1 MSTTNFVG
9 RKDAT
14 QRLQDIFS
22 GQTKAAGKLTVQ
34 SIEGPGGIGKTS
46 LFNHALSCTDL
57 SDRHY
62 LTLRIDG
69 NDASGTSLPRLL
81 SRLSNSASADAIKGK
96 QAGHFFPALN
106 KVIKAIDGLR
116 SEAALEYLEIDD
128 ANKEGE
134 QALMKVIDQAL
145 GAGKKINDWFPS
157 SKNRLNFHEL
167 EKHRDTV
174 EEAIPHLRALQ
185 KESTRIW
192 DKIGMGG
199 PGVLRNAIRDNAL
212 RPLANALVSDLAN
225 IVQRYRIPDRV
236 KAVNVN
242 RIGIE
247 RVLVIIDDFE
257 SLQAPLGEFLV
268 GSFLPLLQT
277 APFESLVIILG
288 RDQLEATH
296 PAWDQHLRPCLQRR
310 ITVGTLPRQDMDKL
324 VDAYGITAAAEK
336 DRAWRD
342 TEGYPFYVQLW
353 VEETESGGRSAVMLK
368 RFHDRTTRWMA
379 PHQKVWLEQ
388 ILFLDVVNKNHL
400 ARQLD
405 DPTET
410 DSVFAWFQSEGSVR
424 DTMGADFRLR
434 EYLRS
439 RLLDFLRI
447 TDPDR
452 YAVLRNR
459 SLQAGLMVA

>member
-14 QRLQDIFS
+14 QLLQDIFS
-22 GQTKAAGKLTVQ
+22 GQTKVAGKLTVQ

-57 SDRHY
+57 SNRHY
-62 LTLRIDG
+62 MTLRIDG

-81 SRLSNSASADAIKGK
+81 SRLSNSASADALKGK
-96 QAGHFFPALN
+96 QAGHFFPNVA
-106 KVIKAIDGLR
+106 KVIKAIDRLR
-116 SEAALEYLEIDD
+116 NEAASEYLAIDD
-128 ANKEGE
+128 ANKEME
-134 QALMKVIDQAL
+134 QTLMKVFDQAL
-145 GAGKKINDWFPS
+145 AAGKKINDWFPA

-167 EKHRDTV
+167 KKHRDTV
-174 EEAIPHLRALQ
+174 EKVLPHLRSLQ
-185 KESTRIW
+185 KESIRIW

-199 PGVLRNAIRDNAL
+199 PGVLR
-212 RPLANALVSDLAN
+212 
-225 IVQRYRIPDRV
+225 
-236 KAVNVN
+236 
-242 RIGIE
+242 
-247 RVLVIIDDFE
+247 
-257 SLQAPLGEFLV
+257 GEFLV

-277 APFESLVIILG
+277 APFESTVIILG

-324 VDAYGITAAAEK
+324 VEAYEITAMAEK

-353 VEETESGGRSAVMLK
+353 IEEAESGGRSAVMLK

-379 PHQKVWLEQ
+379 PHQKLWLEQ
-388 ILFLDVVNKNHL
+388 ILFLDVVNKNHF

-405 DPTET
+405 NPSET
-410 DSVFAWFQSEGSVR
+410 DIVFAWFQTEGSVR
-424 DTMGADFRLR
+424 DTMEADFRLR

-439 RLLDFLRI
+439 RLLDYLRI

-452 YAVLRNR
+452 YTALRNR
-459 SLQAGLMVA
+459 SLQAGLMAA